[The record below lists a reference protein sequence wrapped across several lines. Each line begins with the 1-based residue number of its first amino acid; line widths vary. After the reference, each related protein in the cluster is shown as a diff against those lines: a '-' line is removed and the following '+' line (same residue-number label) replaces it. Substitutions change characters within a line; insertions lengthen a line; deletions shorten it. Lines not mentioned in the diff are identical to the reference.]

1 LRLLPVQYGGGELE
15 HPGPKEEGMALSPMK
30 EKGTP
35 LDRQS
40 FTWRDVARVPI
51 SKLDDDAF
59 TRVRIILM
67 NGIESEAL
75 RFSHACARM
84 NKDLQLPLAQVR
96 RKEQHQQT
104 LVNWLLPADQS
115 PLETTIGFEQVAI
128 EVTAAVAQ
136 QEPDPYLAQVY
147 RFGLLEDFD
156 HLYRYSALM
165 DRVYGKDANSIVQS
179 YSDILPGR
187 PTSVEHRAPED
198 DLREPYDKL
207 RAHPISKLNALTI
220 MAGEHQTHDYYMT
233 VGPTFSDPVARQLYA
248 EIASIEEQHVTQY
261 ESIID
266 PSETWLEKWLLHE
279 AGEVYNYYSCV
290 AFESNPRIKEVW
302 ERFLDYELGHLH
314 FVMDLFQRTENRD
327 AAEVLPESLP
337 DPISY
342 ESQRPFV
349 RNVLKEETD
358 LRAVGT
364 QFVDKS
370 QEPADGPS
378 AKYRKQMN
386 ADGSPSETVA
396 AGFIWM
402 PGTELTKGTT
412 MPVEKKEAA

>member
-1 LRLLPVQYGGGELE
+1 
-15 HPGPKEEGMALSPMK
+15 MK

-35 LDRQS
+35 LDRQT
-40 FTWRDVARVPI
+40 FTWQDLVRIPI

-75 RFSHACARM
+75 RFSHAAARM
-84 NKDLQLPLAQVR
+84 NKDLQLPLARMR
-96 RKEQHQQT
+96 RVEQHQQT

-136 QEPDPYLAQVY
+136 QEPDPYLAQVF

-165 DRVYGKDANSIVQS
+165 DRVYGKDANNIVQS
-179 YSDILPGR
+179 YSDIMPGR
-187 PTSVEHRAPED
+187 PTAVEHRAPED
-198 DLREPYDKL
+198 DLREPYDRM
-207 RAHPISKLNALTI
+207 RAHPITKLNALTI

-233 VGPTFSDPVARQLYA
+233 VGPTFAEPVARQLYA

-261 ESIID
+261 ESIVD
-266 PSETWLEKWLLHE
+266 PNETWLEKWLLHE

-290 AFESNPRIKEVW
+290 AYESNPRIKEIW
-302 ERFLDYELGHLH
+302 ERFLDYELGHLQ
-314 FVMDLFQRTENRD
+314 FVMDLFARTENRD
-327 AAEVLPESLP
+327 PAEILPETMP

-342 ESQRPFV
+342 ESQRQFV
-349 RNVLKEETD
+349 RKVLAEEVD

-370 QEPADGPS
+370 KEPKDGAS
-378 AKYRKQMN
+378 AKQRKQLN
-386 ADGSPSETVA
+386 ADGSPSESVA
-396 AGFIWM
+396 AGYIWT
-402 PGTELTKGTT
+402 PGTELSNGTA
-412 MPVEKKEAA
+412 MPAEKRRAA